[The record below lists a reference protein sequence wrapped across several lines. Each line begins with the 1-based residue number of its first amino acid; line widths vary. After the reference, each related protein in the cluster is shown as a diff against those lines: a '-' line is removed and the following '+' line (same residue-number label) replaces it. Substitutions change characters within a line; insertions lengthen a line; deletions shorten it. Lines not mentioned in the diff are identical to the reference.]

1 MDDSLSSCHPER
13 ADRLRCGRS
22 FFAPAHLLETHSKV
36 LGTIH
41 RHHESM
47 GATPEDRDAG
57 RGGLSPS
64 TVRRSRRTE
73 RTESERREAP
83 SGRARSTTE
92 VRARRTRSFGDDE
105 RCDTRD
111 GRGCTQR
118 TAHGE
123 GPRILSPSNES
134 GERRRSAKA
143 KNTPLSTLHRSLLQE
158 VVRTT
163 TRDPRIRC
171 SRRTPFVSA
180 WKPWRGARCS
190 VSDQRTLH
198 RAPSP
203 CASQRGT
210 PGSGSPGSEPVR
222 SSERMG
228 GT

>member
-1 MDDSLSSCHPER
+1 MTRFRAVIWSVPTGFDAAGAFSPLLISWRHTRKYSERFIGITRAWGRPHRIEMLAAEVSPHPP
-13 ADRLRCGRS
+13 
-22 FFAPAHLLETHSKV
+22 F
-36 LGTIH
+36 
-41 RHHESM
+41 
-47 GATPEDRDAG
+47 DA
-57 RGGLSPS
+57 R
-64 TVRRSRRTE
+64 VARE

-111 GRGCTQR
+111 GKGCTQR

-143 KNTPLSTLHRSLLQE
+143 KNTPLSTLQRSLLQE

-163 TRDPRIRC
+163 QWDPRIRC

-190 VSDQRTLH
+190 VSDQRALH

-203 CASQRGT
+203 CASQ
-210 PGSGSPGSEPVR
+210 
-222 SSERMG
+222 
-228 GT
+228 